1 LSGLAQSFQRKM
13 TSRLY
18 LAEPRVNNLPRALL
32 WRTGLPKEGP
42 IAHQLTSWRAPSWY
56 FLSVDG
62 NMSYE
67 SQRLFNGSGLRPKKA
82 LDDYRPTGLRVLDCS
97 IHFTSSDVHGS
108 MSEAQLLLRE
118 DIMQH
123 EVRYRLTN
131 NCKDCCTST
140 NLWHELQT
148 DFDSITAVIGDK
160 AIDMVLSL
168 V

>member
-1 LSGLAQSFQRKM
+1 
-13 TSRLY
+13 
-18 LAEPRVNNLPRALL
+18 
-32 WRTGLPKEGP
+32 
-42 IAHQLTSWRAPSWY
+42 
-56 FLSVDG
+56 
-62 NMSYE
+62 MSYE
-67 SQRLFNGSGLRPKKA
+67 SQRLFNGGGPRPKKA

-123 EVRYRLTN
+123 EVRFRLTS

-140 NLWHELQT
+140 NSWHELQT
-148 DFDSITAVIGDK
+148 ISDSITAIIGDK
-160 AIDMVLSL
+160 AVDMILSL